1 MKFPEY
7 FRRTCPCSVV
17 YQCVQG
23 SAPSYLQ
30 NAICP
35 VASAESRRHHLIVP
49 ATPRTTMGAGPRRR
63 STARLEQSTRR
74 DPSQLIAGHL
84 QTLSENWLLYS
95 VFLVI
100 FCITSRPCFVTF
112 LNWPWSDFFICDT
125 LELANLHYIMVFYS
139 VQADIF
145 DYATESLN
153 NIITVTKNLIFPL
166 AFSWFV
172 LNSPKVLWQLP
183 NYLDFQN
190 DPAFP
195 SKWLP

>member
-1 MKFPEY
+1 MPSARSRVRNHSVACAPCHRPISSC
-7 FRRTCPCSVV
+7 RRRD
-17 YQCVQG
+17 VQQWAT
-23 SAPSYLQ
+23 APSQHRAPGTVY
-30 NAICP
+30 
-35 VASAESRRHHLIVP
+35 
-49 ATPRTTMGAGPRRR
+49 
-63 STARLEQSTRR
+63 STRSFAAHR
-74 DPSQLIAGHL
+74 WPPSNALWKLTFILSAFSNTFI
-84 QTLSENWLLYS
+84 TL
-95 VFLVI
+95 
-100 FCITSRPCFVTF
+100 RPCFVTF
-112 LNWPWSDFFICDT
+112 VNWPWSDFFICDT
-125 LELANLHYIMVFYS
+125 LKLANLHYIMVFYS